1 MNIKL
6 SNIFKLYGWR
16 FNQFLFVFVSCDLI
30 LEISVWP
37 SFVFSF
43 RYGPI
48 SIYDF
53 REPQSEDYNLW
64 PSVKWHEF
72 PNSFPRIF
80 LYKGT

>member
-1 MNIKL
+1 MGPTCISIVLQLYNYPHMNIKL

-53 REPQSEDYNLW
+53 REPQSEDYNL
-64 PSVKWHEF
+64 
-72 PNSFPRIF
+72 
-80 LYKGT
+80 